1 MRSSSWRFP
10 SIATTFGSGAG
21 VGDAAGDA
29 LAVGDGEGEGVCAN
43 SFAPELAKS
52 RVATKTSMRE
62 FLLISQFDQAGQER
76 AQPIQ
81 IATSSQC
88 FLEASKVD
96 REV

>member
-1 MRSSSWRFP
+1 MESSSRVP
-10 SIATTFGSGAG
+10 STATTLGSGTG
-21 VGDAAGDA
+21 VGEAAGDGIG
-29 LAVGDGEGEGVCAN
+29 VGDGEGEGVCAN
-43 SFAPELAKS
+43 SFPMELARS

-88 FLEASKVD
+88 FLVASKVD